1 MADTTVTLEQEQSFT
16 VRTQQESLTTTTST
30 LANPSV
36 VESLDFVGDVD
47 TASNGK
53 INGSLLVYR
62 TTTNKWTS
70 TTQLD
75 AQNLEGGFF

>member
-16 VRTQQESLTTTTST
+16 VTTQQESLTTTTST
-30 LANPSV
+30 LTNPSV
-36 VESLDFVGDVD
+36 VESMDFVGDVD